1 MTSSELG
8 YTPWSSLATLVEVAR
23 NAGMAESLQSNQ
35 PGFPLHLSDLWQQTS
50 EMMKLLQSPVSTSQD
65 DPNAGAHFT
74 FRLSSD
80 ADLLSSTGERPP
92 AC

>member
-1 MTSSELG
+1 MHITPEYLMPCLVHG
-8 YTPWSSLATLVEVAR
+8 HVHCNYYYTRAK
-23 NAGMAESLQSNQ
+23 QSV
-35 PGFPLHLSDLWQQTS
+35 LLMDMSHLWQQTS

-65 DPNAGAHFT
+65 DPKAGAHFT